1 MLSRCLNAS
10 CGAPFHFLEEGR
22 IFNIEHLVATAG
34 RGEPQRFVKQYW
46 LCGLCSQ
53 GLKVVVENGCVTTQ
67 PIHLELPAGET
78 VEGTRVPVA

>member
-22 IFNIEHLVATAG
+22 IFNIEHVVATAG
-34 RGEPQRFVKQYW
+34 KREPRRFVEQYW
-46 LCGLCSQ
+46 LCGRCSQ

-67 PIHLELPAGET
+67 PIHLELAAGKNAEDT
-78 VEGTRVPVA
+78 PLPVA

>member
-22 IFNIEHLVATAG
+22 IFNIEHVAATADK
-34 RGEPQRFVKQYW
+34 GEPQRFVEQYW
-46 LCGLCSQ
+46 LCGVCSQ

-67 PIHLELPAGET
+67 PIHLEVTPRET
-78 VEGTRVPVA
+78 REDTRVPVA